1 MAPEPSDIGR
11 IFTSFTAY
19 QQTGALKAAIDLD
32 LFTAIGEGGATTAAL
47 AARRGVPERGVR
59 SLCDF
64 LTATG
69 FLAKEG
75 DRYAL
80 TPGTGPFL
88 DRRSPMYVG
97 SVLNFIASPMLFQ
110 AFSDV
115 TGAVRKGG
123 TAIEGEGSTAPEHPM
138 WVDFARGM
146 APLAAVTAEMLAG
159 VVAPDGAPRKV
170 LDVAAGHG
178 LYGITL
184 ARHYPGTEVV
194 ALDWANVLAVATENA
209 RAAGVADRF
218 RTIAGSAF
226 DVPWGDGYDVV
237 LLTNF
242 LHHFDVP
249 TCERVLR
256 KAHAA
261 LAPGGRAIALEF
273 VPNADRV
280 SPPEA
285 ATFSLVMLVTTPHG
299 DAYTYAEYERMLRNT
314 GFARS
319 TLHDLPM
326 PNQRVVVAWRD

>member
-1 MAPEPSDIGR
+1 
-11 IFTSFTAY
+11 
-19 QQTGALKAAIDLD
+19 
-32 LFTAIGEGGATTAAL
+32 
-47 AARRGVPERGVR
+47 
-59 SLCDF
+59 
-64 LTATG
+64 
-69 FLAKEG
+69 
-75 DRYAL
+75 
-80 TPGTGPFL
+80 
-88 DRRSPMYVG
+88 
-97 SVLNFIASPMLFQ
+97 
-110 AFSDV
+110 
-115 TGAVRKGG
+115 
-123 TAIEGEGSTAPEHPM
+123 
-138 WVDFARGM
+138 M
-146 APLAAVTAEMLAG
+146 APLAALTAEMVAG
-159 VVAPDGAPRKV
+159 VVAPDAAPRKV

-178 LYGITL
+178 LYGHH
-184 ARHYPGTEVV
+184 AREAPSRRRRWS
-194 ALDWANVLAVATENA
+194 ALDWANVLAVAAENA

-226 DVPWGDGYDVV
+226 DVAWGDGYDVV

-261 LAPGGRAIALEF
+261 LAPGGRAVALEF

>member
-80 TPGTGPFL
+80 TPSTGPFL
-88 DRRSPMYVG
+88 DRRSAMYVG

-110 AFSDV
+110 AFSNV

-184 ARHYPGTEVV
+184 GIR
-194 ALDWANVLAVATENA
+194 
-209 RAAGVADRF
+209 
-218 RTIAGSAF
+218 
-226 DVPWGDGYDVV
+226 
-237 LLTNF
+237 
-242 LHHFDVP
+242 
-249 TCERVLR
+249 
-256 KAHAA
+256 
-261 LAPGGRAIALEF
+261 
-273 VPNADRV
+273 PNA
-280 SPPEA
+280 PEWKHRINKLIA
-285 ATFSLVMLVTTPHG
+285 ENQPAINDILLDYGVPLLDAEGNPVKRAT
-299 DAYTYAEYERMLRNT
+299 AER
-314 GFARS
+314 
-319 TLHDLPM
+319 
-326 PNQRVVVAWRD
+326 